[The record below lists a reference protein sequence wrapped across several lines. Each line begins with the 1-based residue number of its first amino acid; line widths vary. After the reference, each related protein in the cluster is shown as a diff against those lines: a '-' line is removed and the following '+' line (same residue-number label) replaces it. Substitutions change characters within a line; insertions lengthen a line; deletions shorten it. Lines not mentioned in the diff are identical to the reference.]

1 MGYTEEELE
10 LLSDEEREAI
20 AAGSPEAERDL
31 LAAVAGDGDGDEDG
45 AGDGDGAGDVDGDAS
60 ASAGDGAA
68 ATGATGAATD
78 GAGDPAGDNDG
89 DEVRSSFVPKYHA
102 PAVED
107 YTTRIQSLDQAF
119 QEGTIELVDYNRQR
133 DELVRTQL
141 KAEISA
147 EQNAQVEEQLWAR
160 EISDFMDAHKE
171 YKESKF
177 RHAALDIA
185 VKDLAADEANAD
197 KPGRW
202 FLREAHKIVEREF
215 GVTSAQPNTQ
225 NQEDGK
231 TQSRKPDLSVVPK
244 TLAHLPA
251 AELPDTGSVDEFA
264 HLDRLTGLELEQA
277 VSRLSPAERE
287 RYRAA

>member
-1 MGYTEEELE
+1 MGYTEEELAM
-10 LLSDEEREAI
+10 LSDEERAAI

-31 LAAVAGDGDGDEDG
+31 LAAVAGDGDEDEDG

-78 GAGDPAGDNDG
+78 GATAADNDG
-89 DEVRSSFVPKYHA
+89 EESRSSFVPKYHA

-107 YTTRIQSLDQAF
+107 YATRIQSLDQAF
-119 QEGTIELVDYNRQR
+119 QDGTLELVDYNRQR
-133 DELVRTQL
+133 DELVRAQL

-185 VKDLAADEANAD
+185 VKDLAADEANTD